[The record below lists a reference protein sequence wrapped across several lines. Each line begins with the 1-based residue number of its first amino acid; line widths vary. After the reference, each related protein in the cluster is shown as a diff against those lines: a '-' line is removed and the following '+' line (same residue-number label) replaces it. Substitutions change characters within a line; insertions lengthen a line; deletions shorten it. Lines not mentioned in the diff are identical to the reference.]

1 MTDPPAAP
9 HRLDS
14 WKMIA
19 KYLDRDL
26 ATVRR
31 WEKSLGLP
39 VYRVGGSGRSVF
51 ANASEIDTWLERARP
66 ASAVPDHRAGPAV
79 GAIPAHPARTIWA
92 RVSSVTLR
100 AALVLALVVAVFIAS
115 LYARAGAMAGGELHA
130 EVTSGALIARDGAG
144 RERWRH
150 GFSDRY
156 TIATPRAPVQVTGGT
171 APGVYFATSYRTGH
185 GQDDVGSGVLSLFD
199 MAGRSQRVFS
209 FDDRVTFSHVTY
221 DAPWAITAFA
231 VNEADGSYRVAVSA
245 HHYTWD
251 PGLVTILD
259 REWRRLGTFV
269 HAGWIEQ
276 VRWLSADRLL
286 IGGFSNAYDGGMV
299 ALLDTAAMEGQGPT
313 PAGSRHGCES
323 CGGGGPLRMF
333 VFPRSELNRVS
344 ASPFNRVILQT
355 SKGHVTARTIEM
367 AAARGD
373 ADAIYEFNAS
383 LDMVS
388 ARFSERYWE
397 LHRGLEADGRIAHR
411 RDQCPDRDGP
421 RQVLMWEPAGGWR
434 DVLIR

>member
-14 WKMIA
+14 WKAIA

-51 ANASEIDTWLERARP
+51 ANAPEIDRWLETARP
-66 ASAVPDHRAGPAV
+66 AAAVPVDTS
-79 GAIPAHPARTIWA
+79 RTIQA
-92 RVSSVTLR
+92 RLSSVTVR

-115 LYARAGAMAGGELHA
+115 LYARAGAIAVGDLHA
-130 EVTSGALIARDGAG
+130 DVTADALIARDGAG

-150 GFSDRY
+150 DFPDRD
-156 TIATPRAPVQVTGGT
+156 TIATPPGPVQVTGGT

-185 GQDDVGSGVLSLFD
+185 GEEDVRSGVLSLFD
-199 MAGRSQRVFS
+199 MTGHSQRTFS
-209 FDDRVTFSHVTY
+209 FDDRVTFSRVTY
-221 DAPWAITAFA
+221 AAPWAISAFA
-231 VNEADGSYRVAVSA
+231 VNETDHSYRVAVSA

-276 VRWLSADRLL
+276 VRWLNAERLL
-286 IGGFSNAYDGGMV
+286 IAGFSNAYDGGMV
-299 ALLDTAAMEGQGPT
+299 ALLDTAAMEGQGPA
-313 PAGSRHGCES
+313 PAGSRHVCES
-323 CGGGGPLRMF
+323 CDGVDAPLRMF

-355 SKGHVTARTIEM
+355 SEGHVTARTIEM

-383 LDMVS
+383 LDIVS
-388 ARFSERYWE
+388 GRFSERYWE
-397 LHRGLEADGRIAHR
+397 LHRALEADGRIAHR

-434 DVLIR
+434 QTLIR

>member
-1 MTDPPAAP
+1 MTDPPAARP
-9 HRLDS
+9 RLDS

-31 WEKSLGLP
+31 WEKGLGLP
-39 VYRVGGSGRSVF
+39 VHRVGGSGRSVF
-51 ANASEIDTWLERARP
+51 AHASEIDRWLERERP
-66 ASAVPDHRAGPAV
+66 ADAVPAPT
-79 GAIPAHPARTIWA
+79 ARTI
-92 RVSSVTLR
+92 RTRLLSVTVR

-115 LYARAGAMAGGELHA
+115 LYARARSIAVGELRA
-130 EVTSGALIARDGAG
+130 EVTSSALIARDATG

-150 GFSDRY
+150 DFPDRY
-156 TIATPRAPVQVTGGT
+156 TIATPPAPVQVAGGT

-185 GQDDVGSGVLSLFD
+185 GEDEVGSGVLSLFD
-199 MAGRSQRVFS
+199 MTGRSQRVFS

-221 DAPWAITAFA
+221 EGPWAISAFA

-269 HAGWIEQ
+269 HAGWLEQ
-276 VRWLSADRLL
+276 VRWLNADRLL

-313 PAGSRHGCES
+313 PAGSRHVCES
-323 CGGGGPLRMF
+323 CGGGAPLRMF

-344 ASPFNRVILQT
+344 ASPFNRVILHT
-355 SKGHVTARTIEM
+355 SEGHVIARTIEM
-367 AAARGD
+367 ATARGD

-388 ARFSERYWE
+388 ARFSERYWD
-397 LHRGLEADGRIAHR
+397 LHRALEADGRIAHR

-421 RQVLMWEPAGGWR
+421 RQVRMWEPAGGWR
-434 DVLIR
+434 DVFIS